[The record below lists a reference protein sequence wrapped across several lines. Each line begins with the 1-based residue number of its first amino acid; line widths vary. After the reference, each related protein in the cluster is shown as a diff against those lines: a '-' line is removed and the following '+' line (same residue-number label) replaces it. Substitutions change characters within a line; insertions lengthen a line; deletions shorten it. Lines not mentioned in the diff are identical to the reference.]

1 MLWIRRRSFRLLMM
15 SIIIIASCL
24 FGLSV
29 VARQPD
35 HISIL
40 MPAPFADS
48 TVELVKSFN
57 QQNKGRIH
65 LNVIRGP
72 LETEAISDLAI
83 SSLLLGDTPFDGLLM
98 DVTWVPKY
106 ARAGWLESLDSY
118 FSNDEV
124 RALASGAS
132 EGNHYQ
138 GSLLR
143 WPLTADIGLLYWR
156 TDLMDHPPQ
165 TPQELENISQKLQS
179 NGRVPYG
186 YVWQGRQYEGLS
198 CVFLEI
204 IDGFGGEW
212 FSPESGEIGLDKP
225 AGLAAAQ
232 WLDGLIQRG
241 ISPRAV
247 TNFSESEA
255 LQSFKSG
262 QAAFMRN
269 WPYAWAELQKNDS
282 QVRDKIAITTMV
294 AQTGHQPAA
303 TLGSW
308 GLSLLKGSA
317 HPESTVEAF
326 KFLTS
331 EESQRYLYS
340 QYGYTPTQKAIFN
353 DQTLLKKH
361 PSLQSIGEALVY
373 ARSRPETPLYAQVS
387 DVLQR
392 KLSGTL
398 TDMTSP
404 TAGMQQAEQS
414 TTQVL
419 EAAGAAP

>member
-1 MLWIRRRSFRLLMM
+1 MLWLRRRSFRLMTVIFI
-15 SIIIIASCL
+15 SIAGFL
-24 FGLSV
+24 FGYSV
-29 VARQPD
+29 VAKQPD
-35 HISIL
+35 NVSIL

-48 TVELVKSFN
+48 SAELVRRFN
-57 QQNKGRIH
+57 RQHQGRIH

-106 ARAGWLESLDSY
+106 AKAGWLESLDSY
-118 FSNDEV
+118 FTDADLN
-124 RALASGAS
+124 ALASGAS
-132 EGNHYQ
+132 EGNHFQ

-156 TDLMDHPPQ
+156 TDLMDEPPR
-165 TPQELENISQKLQS
+165 TPEQLENISQALQAS
-179 NGRVPYG
+179 GRIPYG

-198 CVFLEI
+198 CVFLEV

-212 FSPESGEIGLDKP
+212 LSHQGDRIGLDKP
-225 AGLAAAQ
+225 QGIDASQ
-232 WLDGLIQRG
+232 WLNDLIQRG

-282 QVRDKIAITTMV
+282 AVKDKIAITTMV
-294 AQTGHQPAA
+294 AQPGHEPAA

-317 HPESTVEAF
+317 HAESTVEAF

-331 EESQRYLYS
+331 EESQRYLYTK
-340 QYGYTPTQKAIFN
+340 YGYTPTRSAIFKDPNLLN
-353 DQTLLKKH
+353 DH
-361 PSLQSIGEALVY
+361 PSLGSIGQALAY

-392 KLSGTL
+392 KLSSTL
-398 TDMTSP
+398 TEMISPKDGMHEAERSTS
-404 TAGMQQAEQS
+404 
-414 TTQVL
+414 QVL
-419 EAAGAAP
+419 EAAGGTR

>member
-1 MLWIRRRSFRLLMM
+1 MLWIRRRLFRLLMV
-15 SIIIIASCL
+15 SIVIIASSL
-24 FGLSV
+24 IALSV

-35 HISIL
+35 HVSIL

-57 QQNKGRIH
+57 QQHQGRIH

-72 LETEAISDLAI
+72 METEAISDLAI

-106 ARAGWLESLDSY
+106 AKAGWLEPLDRY
-118 FSNDEV
+118 FTEEDLN
-124 RALASGAS
+124 ALAAGAS
-132 EGNHYQ
+132 KGNHYQ
-138 GSLLR
+138 DSLMR
-143 WPLTADIGLLYWR
+143 WPLNADIGLLYWR
-156 TDLMDHPPQ
+156 TDLMNEPPR
-165 TPQELENISQKLQS
+165 TPQELESISQKLQS
-179 NGRVPYG
+179 SGSIPYG

-212 FSPESGEIGLDKP
+212 FSPETGRIGLDES
-225 AGLAAAQ
+225 AGVAAAQ
-232 WLDGLIQRG
+232 WLDSLIQRG

-247 TNFSESEA
+247 TNFSESET

-282 QVRDKIAITTMV
+282 QVKNKVGIAPMV

-317 HPESTVEAF
+317 NPESTVKAF
-326 KFLTS
+326 KYLTS
-331 EESQRYLYS
+331 EESQRYLYR
-340 QYGYTPTQKAIFN
+340 QYGYTPTQRVIFN
-353 DQTLLKKH
+353 DQNLLKTH
-361 PSLQSIGEALVY
+361 PSLQAIGQALSY

-398 TDMTSP
+398 TGMTSP
-404 TAGMQQAEQS
+404 TAGMQQAERS
-414 TTQVL
+414 TSQVL